1 MRERSSRKI
10 FNQGRDTGKSIC
22 QSPYQ
27 GVAETEG
34 IIGMVTAMKNIYTF
48 GRKPA
53 QRNYTVADLIA
64 LKGSGKR
71 LSMCNPANETE
82 IRACVDAGIDT
93 LTVWDNQVESAR
105 EIAPHHFMGTAMN
118 WGQHATPDEI
128 LRAAID
134 CMERGADMYFT
145 NRSYDIVEML
155 AKESIPVQAH
165 MGLVP
170 SLSTWCGGLRA
181 FGRTADE
188 AMEIYRVFKRYE
200 DAGCFAVEIECVAEK
215 ALELLNER
223 TSIVT
228 ISLGSGNAG
237 DVIFLFM
244 SDICGEDPNP
254 PRHAHAF
261 RDLKPLHR
269 QLYNE
274 RVAALK
280 EFHAESSSKKFPY
293 PEQSISM
300 RSGEEE
306 KLSEIL
312 DKV

>member
-1 MRERSSRKI
+1 
-10 FNQGRDTGKSIC
+10 
-22 QSPYQ
+22 
-27 GVAETEG
+27 
-34 IIGMVTAMKNIYTF
+34 MKKIYTF

-53 QRNYTVADLIA
+53 LRNYTVADLQA
-64 LKGSGKR
+64 LKGSGER

-82 IRACVDAGIDT
+82 ISACVDAGIDT
-93 LTVWDNQVESAR
+93 LTVWDDQIESAR

-118 WGQHATPDEI
+118 WGQFATPDDI

-188 AMEIYRVFKRYE
+188 AMEIYRVFKCYE

-215 ALELLNER
+215 TLKLLNNR

-237 DVIFLFM
+237 DIIFLFM
-244 SDICGEDPNP
+244 SDICGESNNP
-254 PRHAHAF
+254 PRHAYAF
-261 RDLKPLHR
+261 RDLKPLHQ
-269 QLYNE
+269 QLYDE

-280 EFHAESSSKKFPY
+280 EFHAESCANRFPY

-300 RSGEEE
+300 HPGEEN
-306 KLSEIL
+306 KLAEML
-312 DKV
+312 DKL

>member
-1 MRERSSRKI
+1 MRERSSRKN
-10 FNQGRDTGKSIC
+10 FDQGRDTGKSIC

-27 GVAETEG
+27 GVAEIEG

-93 LTVWDNQVESAR
+93 LVVWDGQVESAR

-118 WGQHATPDEI
+118 WGQHATSDEI

-134 CMERGADMYFT
+134 CMVRGADMYFT

-215 ALELLNER
+215 TLELLNER

-244 SDICGEDPNP
+244 SDICGEDSNP

-261 RDLKPLHR
+261 RNLKPLHR

-306 KLSEIL
+306 KLSEML

>member
-1 MRERSSRKI
+1 
-10 FNQGRDTGKSIC
+10 
-22 QSPYQ
+22 
-27 GVAETEG
+27 
-34 IIGMVTAMKNIYTF
+34 MVTTMKNIYTF

-93 LTVWDNQVESAR
+93 LAVWDNQVESAR

-118 WGQHATPDEI
+118 WGQHTTPDEI

-200 DAGCFAVEIECVAEK
+200 DVGCFAVEIECVAEK
-215 ALELLNER
+215 TLELMNER

-280 EFHAESSSKKFPY
+280 EFHAESSTKKFPY

-306 KLSEIL
+306 KLSEML

>member
-1 MRERSSRKI
+1 M
-10 FNQGRDTGKSIC
+10 KS
-22 QSPYQ
+22 
-27 GVAETEG
+27 
-34 IIGMVTAMKNIYTF
+34 IYTF

-53 QRNYTVADLIA
+53 KRNYTVADLQA
-64 LKGSGKR
+64 LKGSGQR

-82 IRACVDAGIDT
+82 IQACVDAQIDT
-93 LTVWDNQVESAR
+93 LTVWDNQMELAR
-105 EIAPHHFMGTAMN
+105 DIAPHHFMGTAMN
-118 WGQHATPDEI
+118 WGQYATPDEI

-165 MGLVP
+165 MGLIP

-181 FGRTADE
+181 YGRTAKE
-188 AMEIYRVFKRYE
+188 AMEIYRTFKRYE
-200 DAGCFAVEIECVAEK
+200 DVGCFAVEIECVAEQTL
-215 ALELLNER
+215 ALLNDK

-228 ISLGSGNAG
+228 FSLGSGNAG

-244 SDICGEDPNP
+244 SDICGEEPNP

-261 RDLKPLHR
+261 RNLKPLHE
-269 QLYNE
+269 QIYTE
-274 RVAALK
+274 RVGALK
-280 EFHAESSSKKFPY
+280 EFHAEVRARNFPY
-293 PEQSISM
+293 QEQRISM
-300 RSGEEE
+300 VDGEEE
-306 KLSEIL
+306 KLIEQL

>member
-1 MRERSSRKI
+1 
-10 FNQGRDTGKSIC
+10 
-22 QSPYQ
+22 
-27 GVAETEG
+27 
-34 IIGMVTAMKNIYTF
+34 MVTAMKNIYTF

-145 NRSYDIVEML
+145 NRSYNIVEML

-215 ALELLNER
+215 ALEFLNER

-244 SDICGEDPNP
+244 SDICGEYPNP

-280 EFHAESSSKKFPY
+280 EFHAESSSKNFPY

-306 KLSEIL
+306 KLSEML

>member
-1 MRERSSRKI
+1 
-10 FNQGRDTGKSIC
+10 
-22 QSPYQ
+22 
-27 GVAETEG
+27 
-34 IIGMVTAMKNIYTF
+34 MKNIYTF

-53 QRNYTVADLIA
+53 KRNYTVFDLQS
-64 LKGSGKR
+64 LKGTGKR
-71 LSMCNPANETE
+71 LTMCNPANATE

-93 LTVWDNQVESAR
+93 LTVWDDQVESAR
-105 EIAPHHFMGTAMN
+105 EFAPHHFMGTAMN
-118 WGQHATPDEI
+118 WGQFATADEI
-128 LRAAID
+128 LRHAVE

-145 NRSYDIVEML
+145 NRSFEIVEML
-155 AKESIPVQAH
+155 SKESIPVQAH

-188 AMEIYRVFKRYE
+188 VMKIYQTFKRYE
-200 DAGCFAVEIECVAEK
+200 DSGCFAVEIECVAER
-215 ALELLNER
+215 ALQLLNSR

-228 ISLGSGNAG
+228 FSLGSGKAG

-244 SDICGEDPNP
+244 SDICGEEPNP
-254 PRHAHAF
+254 PKHAHAF
-261 RDLKPLHR
+261 RNLQPLHE

-280 EFHAESSSKKFPY
+280 EFHSEATALKFPY
-293 PEQSISM
+293 EEQSISM
-300 RSGEEE
+300 CQGEEE
-306 KLSEIL
+306 KLLEML

>member
-1 MRERSSRKI
+1 
-10 FNQGRDTGKSIC
+10 
-22 QSPYQ
+22 
-27 GVAETEG
+27 
-34 IIGMVTAMKNIYTF
+34 MKNIYTF

-53 QRNYTVADLIA
+53 KRNYTVADLQA
-64 LKGSGKR
+64 LKGSGQR

-82 IRACVDAGIDT
+82 IQACLDAQIDT
-93 LTVWDNQVESAR
+93 LTVWDNQMELAR
-105 EIAPHHFMGTAMN
+105 DIAPHHFMGTAMN
-118 WGQHATPDEI
+118 WGQYATPDEI

-165 MGLVP
+165 MGLIP

-181 FGRTADE
+181 YGRTAKE
-188 AMEIYRVFKRYE
+188 AMEIYRTFKRYE
-200 DAGCFAVEIECVAEK
+200 DVGCFAVEIECVAEQTL
-215 ALELLNER
+215 ALLNDK

-228 ISLGSGNAG
+228 FSLGSGNAG

-244 SDICGEDPNP
+244 SDICGEEPNP

-261 RDLKPLHR
+261 RNLKPLHE
-269 QLYNE
+269 QIYTE
-274 RVAALK
+274 RVGALK
-280 EFHAESSSKKFPY
+280 EFHAEVRARNFPY
-293 PEQSISM
+293 QEQRISM
-300 RSGEEE
+300 VDGEEE
-306 KLSEIL
+306 KLIEQL